1 MAPILFVHNEVRFRS
16 QLRQALN
23 ESRNVQDGE
32 GKQYDKN
39 AAGAGAGAG
48 AAEGSVIAGFPEVP
62 GLAEVLA
69 QAGCKKKAPSDM
81 GGSAHEREE
90 LDADDSEAQALAR
103 LACAQAEQVVHD
115 SMAAYKRQFPCHSFE
130 KFLEKEW
137 PEDYQVLLKTRSGDP
152 AFTRTYDEWIHQY
165 AEITTLTELAGGLDG
180 GCVQAEGTEQREAGQ
195 REEEHLHSCLHG
207 GGGDGKGQTEC
218 PAAGASVSASAWDM
232 QAMGRALSQSQALM
246 PGNYPAQELPLP
258 LPLQPEVPAI
268 GADAAPPVP
277 VPAPT
282 QTIGLEQP
290 QPCSA
295 NDDSRIGNSNN
306 LARLPTVLNAW
317 LHGAGAGAAD
327 ASAPEQDQAQREQ
340 EERELRAALA
350 ASLAEQ

>member
-1 MAPILFVHNEVRFRS
+1 
-16 QLRQALN
+16 
-23 ESRNVQDGE
+23 
-32 GKQYDKN
+32 
-39 AAGAGAGAG
+39 
-48 AAEGSVIAGFPEVP
+48 VP

-69 QAGCKKKAPSDM
+69 QAGCNKKAPSDV

-130 KFLEKEW
+130 EFLEKEW

-152 AFTRTYDEWIHQY
+152 AFTRTYDEWIRQY

-180 GCVQAEGTEQREAGQ
+180 GCGCVQAEGTEQREAGQ
-195 REEEHLHSCLHG
+195 RKEEHLHSLHDGSGDG
-207 GGGDGKGQTEC
+207 GGKGQTEC
-218 PAAGASVSASAWDM
+218 PAAGASVSTSAWDM
-232 QAMGRALSQSQALM
+232 QAVGRALSQSQALM
-246 PGNYPAQELPLP
+246 PGNYPALESPLP
-258 LPLQPEVPAI
+258 LPLQSEVPAI

-282 QTIGLEQP
+282 QTISLEQP
-290 QPCSA
+290 QLSSA
-295 NDDSRIGNSNN
+295 NDDSCIGNSNN

-317 LHGAGAGAAD
+317 LHGAGAGAAV
-327 ASAPEQDQAQREQ
+327 ASAPEQDQVQREQ